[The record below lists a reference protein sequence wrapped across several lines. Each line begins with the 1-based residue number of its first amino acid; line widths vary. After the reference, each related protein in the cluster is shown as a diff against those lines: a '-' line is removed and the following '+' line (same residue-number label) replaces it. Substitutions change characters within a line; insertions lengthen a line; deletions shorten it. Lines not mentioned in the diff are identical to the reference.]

1 MIGITYSQIGEAY
14 AVQVKNNQTKR
25 SGYSKA
31 SASEQKQ
38 DTINYSKAAEQYK
51 KALAIDPNYFE
62 ANMNL
67 GYVLINPAIDEFNA
81 ANKLPTNQQKEY
93 EAATAKAKA
102 DFAAA
107 QPYLQKAVDLNPKSV
122 DALNNLKTYY
132 LGVQD
137 MVNANKIQKQIEA
150 LGGSAQ

>member
-1 MIGITYSQIGEAY
+1 
-14 AVQVKNNQTKR
+14 
-25 SGYSKA
+25 
-31 SASEQKQ
+31 
-38 DTINYSKAAEQYK
+38 
-51 KALAIDPNYFE
+51 
-62 ANMNL
+62 MNL
-67 GYVLINPAIDEFNA
+67 MPR
-81 ANKLPTNQQKEY
+81 TNCQQTSKKNMRPPL
-93 EAATAKAKA
+93 AKAKA